1 MRGSTKNNPA
11 SAKKRI
17 RTCIACGAHQ
27 GKMSLHRVV
36 RTPDGAVEYD
46 PTGRA
51 AGRGAYIC
59 SSDCLKK
66 AFDSKRLDNALKVK
80 VEKQDK
86 ERIADIMRQA
96 LDEE

>member
-1 MRGSTKNNPA
+1 MSKVANEFAQRP
-11 SAKKRI
+11 KRI
-17 RTCIACGAHQ
+17 RTCIACGVHQ
-27 GKMSLHRVV
+27 GKTTLHRVV

-51 AGRGAYIC
+51 SGRGAYIC

-80 VEKQDK
+80 VEKADK
-86 ERIADIMRQA
+86 ERIAEIMRQA
-96 LDEE
+96 LVEE